1 MKVREGHGAEREEDT
16 ACELQHSDSVK
27 NRNISSM
34 LKRALKNTVE
44 PLSVTVEEQNVDI
57 KSGNIISRSSQRML
71 NHIIFKI
78 LIMAVAFGNCILV
91 GFWTKPTIVKEY
103 ESVFSAC
110 DHIVFAVFLLEMV
123 LKFCADFKAF
133 CKNAWNL
140 LDFSIAVVLIAAPR
154 TLSDVDGRVNIILQ
168 LIRSFRLFG
177 HTKGS
182 CVIKYVFTDSVFELL
197 NVFLL
202 LLLTMV
208 LFGVIGVLLFRSS
221 VPSFFGDLP
230 AALFTLFICAT
241 QDGWLESLS
250 HFEAGGPALMYGA
263 MVYFIAFICVGAFIF
278 TNFLIAVIIAHLEIA
293 TEKYEGSSTV
303 SPEEHANNRGI
314 THVEELVKKTKTTR
328 QRPRTSCSLNNL
340 NMETFENLLLVNDSL
355 QRNQRECLKLHH
367 ELERIFEEVRNLPIN
382 RKQEEEE
389 MLQSQMAASVEGN
402 LLSSKIAS
410 GRTGD
415 VLSSF
420 IALEKAHIIDSSAAT
435 PQIYS
440 KGHVREG
447 VRRMSVAAAEARR
460 MSVA

>member
-1 MKVREGHGAEREEDT
+1 MINRKEER
-16 ACELQHSDSVK
+16 AF
-27 NRNISSM
+27 
-34 LKRALKNTVE
+34 KNTVE
-44 PLSVTVEEQNVDI
+44 PLSVTEEGREPVEEQNVDI

-71 NHIIFKI
+71 NHIIFRI

-91 GFWTKPTIVKEY
+91 GFRTKPTIVKEY
-103 ESVFSAC
+103 ESVLSAC

-154 TLSDVDGRVNIILQ
+154 TLSDFDGRVNIILQ

-230 AALFTLFICAT
+230 AALFTLFVCAT

-250 HFEAGGPALMYGA
+250 HFEAGDPALMYGA

-278 TNFLIAVIIAHLEIA
+278 TNFIIAVIIAHLEIA
-293 TEKYEGSSTV
+293 TEKYEGSST
-303 SPEEHANNRGI
+303 PTTEDHANNRGI
-314 THVEELVKKTKTTR
+314 TRVEEVIKKTKMTTR
-328 QRPRTSCSLNNL
+328 LNNL
-340 NMETFENLLLVNDSL
+340 NTATFENLLFVNDSL
-355 QRNQRECLKLHH
+355 QRNQRECLKLHQ

-415 VLSSF
+415 VLSTF

>member
-1 MKVREGHGAEREEDT
+1 
-16 ACELQHSDSVK
+16 
-27 NRNISSM
+27 M
-34 LKRALKNTVE
+34 LKRAFKNTVE
-44 PLSVTVEEQNVDI
+44 PLSVTEEGREPVEEKNVDI
-57 KSGNIISRSSQRML
+57 KTGNIISRSSHRML

-91 GFWTKPTIVKEY
+91 GFRTKPTIVKEY
-103 ESVFSAC
+103 EPVLSAC
-110 DHIVFAVFLLEMV
+110 DHIVFAAFLLEMV

-154 TLSDVDGRVNIILQ
+154 TLSDFDGRVNIILQ

-182 CVIKYVFTDSVFELL
+182 CVIKYVFTDSVFELT

-230 AALFTLFICAT
+230 AALFTLFVCAT
-241 QDGWLESLS
+241 QDGWLEALS

-278 TNFLIAVIIAHLEIA
+278 TNFIIAVIIAHLEIA
-293 TEKYEGSSTV
+293 TEKYEGSST
-303 SPEEHANNRGI
+303 PNTEDHANNRGI
-314 THVEELVKKTKTTR
+314 TRVEEVIKKTKMTTH
-328 QRPRTSCSLNNL
+328 LNNL
-340 NMETFENLLLVNDSL
+340 NTATFENLLFVSDSL
-355 QRNQRECLKLHH
+355 QRNQRECLKLHQ
-367 ELERIFEEVRNLPIN
+367 ELERIFEEVRNLPVN

-415 VLSSF
+415 VLSTF